1 MTLGRNMDNYNET
14 IQSEALVVD
23 FIKEEDAVQMIEL
36 QMRLAGETDFLM
48 RELDEVEIDAEKQ
61 REAIRKSI
69 SDDASFLFGVYLKG
83 KLLGYIS
90 GSKGSFSRNKHVAK
104 FTIGILK
111 AYWGQG
117 ASSAIMDAF
126 IKWSTEVK
134 ITRIEI
140 EVVEDNERALAFCNK
155 YGFKIEGR
163 KEADH
168 YVREGLYMN
177 TYILSKIIDRAIML
191 HKKA

>member
-1 MTLGRNMDNYNET
+1 MNNYNET
-14 IQSEALVVD
+14 HQSEALVVD

-61 REAIRKSI
+61 RDAIRKSV
-69 SDDASFLFGVYLKG
+69 SDVSSFLFGVYIKG
-83 KLLGYIS
+83 KLVGYLT
-90 GSKGSFSRNKHVAK
+90 GERGHFSRNRHVAR
-104 FTIGILK
+104 FNIGILK
-111 AYWGQG
+111 KYWGQG
-117 ASSAIMDAF
+117 ASSTIMDAF
-126 IKWSTEVK
+126 IKWSQKVN
-134 ITRIEI
+134 IARIEI

-168 YVREGLYMN
+168 YVKEGIYMN
-177 TYILSKIIDRAIML
+177 TYILSKIIDKTIML